1 MNNLQTIH
9 QKPRPRIR
17 ILDRNGKE
25 IITFN
30 VFLNNE
36 VQSYSF
42 SYSRESVDG
51 NFNVTFYPESKTGKS
66 YIDLINIM
74 DIVQIY
80 EDSAES
86 MSNKPVFTG
95 VIKNKKFVGQMS
107 ENGLT
112 KRLSI
117 SGIGIT
123 GLVSQFYVNLDTK
136 ACVLT
141 ESLAQNAEI
150 TKALTLKIK
159 NETDIKD
166 IVRLVWEHFVDIST
180 KYADVATIDIKDLLD
195 KFIGDPDDIFTYDE
209 ALPIKYPVGCIFNGE
224 STQDFYSVIDGI
236 IPTPYYEKFAY
247 FNAADGKQKIK
258 IRISPFSPAKWK
270 RIKTKKITPVEIKN
284 ISVEQSDSEVY
295 TAFYAYIANSPI
307 EEDKEQL
314 ISTQLTGSSA
324 ADIDKDKFK
333 MYGYRLLSAHFLG
346 YVKSESET
354 DTGTSSYL
362 KSVIADLRNWYGKID
377 EMFSGNI
384 TTVTKFGMKPEEFI
398 NPGDVISVFGAQFYV
413 DGVTHNWSY
422 GQGGETNI
430 SVSRGG
436 KYVDGEFSRIT
447 DISNNMTLLE
457 KGIA

>member
-51 NFNVTFYPESKTGKS
+51 NFSITFYPESKGGRA

-86 MSNKPVFTG
+86 VSTKPVFTG
-95 VIKNKKFVGQMS
+95 VIKSKKFVGQMS
-107 ENGLT
+107 ESGLT

-123 GLVSQFYVNLDTK
+123 GLVSQFYINLDTK

-141 ESLAQNAEI
+141 GELAQNAEI
-150 TKALTLKIK
+150 SRRLTIEIGNAK
-159 NETDIKD
+159 DVKD
-166 IVRLVWEHFVDIST
+166 IIKEVWEHFVKISSDF
-180 KYADVATIDIKDLLD
+180 AGVVNVAIKDMLT
-195 KFIGDPDDIFTYDE
+195 KFVGTVSDIFRYE
-209 ALPIKYPVGCIFNGE
+209 EELPIEYPVGCIFNGE
-224 STQDFYSVIDGI
+224 STQDFYSVIENI
-236 IPTPYYEKFAY
+236 IPAPYYEKFSY
-247 FNAADGKQKIK
+247 LDSDGKQKIK
-258 IRISPFSPAKWK
+258 IRVSPFSPDKWRK
-270 RIKTKKITPVEIKN
+270 IKPKKIDPVVIKN
-284 ISVEQSDSEVY
+284 LSVEQSDTEVY
-295 TAFYAYIANSPI
+295 TAFFAYLANSPI
-307 EEDKEQL
+307 EEDRQMVL
-314 ISTQLTGSSA
+314 SLQTTGESA
-324 ADIDKDKFK
+324 AVIDKEKFK
-333 MYGYRLLSAHFLG
+333 LYGYRLLSVHFMG
-346 YVKSESET
+346 YVKPDGKSDTKTSEIFDKIVNQMQE
-354 DTGTSSYL
+354 
-362 KSVIADLRNWYGKID
+362 WYGRID
-377 EMFSGNI
+377 EMYSGSL
-384 TTVTKFGMKPEEFI
+384 TLVTQFGEQIDKFI

-422 GQGGETNI
+422 GQGGETNLTI
-430 SVSRGG
+430 SRGG
-436 KYVDGEFSRIT
+436 KYVNGEFNRIS

-457 KGIA
+457 KGIS